1 MWKATISETF
11 SVDKKVWKSFRSCE
25 RDFDSCVQPSERR
38 RKFLSQKAGGRKDLL
53 EDFFKFAPDQSQAR
67 PFTFFFHPAIPL
79 SFFPFIISFFISPS
93 FSTFCLPFFTLSQNS
108 FSRFFLAKQM
118 HQPDIELDMLVKL
131 ARWTFRVKKDPK
143 SSSLEQIM
151 VAFLFLYVMIMVTW
165 TGKLTVHL
173 PLQDPSSL
181 KGKSKQKTRTF
192 SLSKSNLREEEI

>member
-1 MWKATISETF
+1 MNAISIPVFNLLKEEEIPFT
-11 SVDKKVWKSFRSCE
+11 KG
-25 RDFDSCVQPSERR
+25 R
-38 RKFLSQKAGGRKDLL
+38 RKK
-53 EDFFKFAPDQSQAR
+53 R
-67 PFTFFFHPAIPL
+67 PFRGLFQICPWPKPGQTIYLLLL
-79 SFFPFIISFFISPS
+79 SPCNSTLFFPFIISFFISPS